1 MNKPFLRLFAI
12 SNKELNC
19 QKIKQIIVQTN
30 PLNDQEKAKWYQ
42 VVFDLKKQ
50 FGKKPD
56 MNGLLFIIGVQELG
70 VLREFNK
77 QEKLELMHIATAK
90 LLSFEGYYEFEKT
103 DEEGWPHYKLIATP
117 PYLDLTTQEELLKR
131 LVVRYFEEQGF
142 FQS

>member
-1 MNKPFLRLFAI
+1 MKHAQLVT
-12 SNKELNC
+12 SE
-19 QKIKQIIVQTN
+19 
-30 PLNDQEKAKWYQ
+30 LNDQEKALWYKI
-42 VVFDLKKQ
+42 VFDLKRQ

-90 LLSFEGYYEFEKT
+90 LLSFEGYYAFEKI
-103 DEEGWPHYKLIATP
+103 DSDGWPHYTLIQTP

-131 LVVRYFEEQGF
+131 LVIKYFQEQGF
-142 FQS
+142 FEN

>member
-1 MNKPFLRLFAI
+1 M
-12 SNKELNC
+12 
-19 QKIKQIIVQTN
+19 KQSEFSITE
-30 PLNDQEKAKWYQ
+30 LNDQEKARWYQ
-42 VVFDLKKQ
+42 IVFDLKKQ

-90 LLSFEGYYEFEKT
+90 LLSYQGYYAFEKT
-103 DEEGWPHYKLIATP
+103 DSDGWPHYTLIQTP

-131 LVVRYFEEQGF
+131 LVIQYFEEQGF
-142 FQS
+142 FEN

>member
-1 MNKPFLRLFAI
+1 MNKPFLWLFAI

-103 DEEGWPHYKLIATP
+103 DEEGWPHYKLSATP